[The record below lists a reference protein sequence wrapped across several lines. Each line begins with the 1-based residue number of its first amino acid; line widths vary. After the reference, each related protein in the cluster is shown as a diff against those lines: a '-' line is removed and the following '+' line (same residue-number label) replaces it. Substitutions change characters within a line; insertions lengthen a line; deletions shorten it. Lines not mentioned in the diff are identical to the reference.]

1 MWGLKLPMIEAVNI
15 SKSYGKKE
23 ILKKVSIQ
31 INLDEITGLL
41 GPNGAGKTTLFYILA
56 GLTNPDSGKVIFN
69 NRKIN
74 SLSLSSRAEEGLV
87 YLPQEPSIFRNLSV
101 EENIKSSLET
111 KTSSKKELNS
121 RIIEIMEEF
130 KITSLAK
137 QKGRELSGGQ
147 RRRVEIARSIAL
159 NPKFIML
166 DEPFAG
172 IDPLAIDDLKML
184 IQKLKKKGLGILI
197 SDHNVK
203 ATIDIC
209 QKIFVISSGN
219 IISHGTPEEIL
230 NNEMVKKV
238 YLGDSFEN

>member
-1 MWGLKLPMIEAVNI
+1 MIKTVKIN
-15 SKSYGKKE
+15 KFYGKKS
-23 ILKKVSIQ
+23 ILNQVSIG
-31 INLDEITGLL
+31 INLREITGLL

-56 GLTNPDSGKVIFN
+56 GLTKPSSGKILLN
-69 NRKIN
+69 DSEITN
-74 SLSLSSRAEEGLV
+74 LSLSSRADAGLV

-101 EENIKSSLET
+101 KDNLKSSLET
-111 KTSSKKELNS
+111 KITSKLKIEKRIAEL
-121 RIIEIMEEF
+121 MEDF
-130 KITSLAK
+130 KISSLAH

-172 IDPLAIDDLKML
+172 IDPLAIDDLKEL
-184 IQKLKKKGLGILI
+184 IQKLSDKGLGILI

-203 ATIDIC
+203 ATTDIC
-209 QKIFVISSGN
+209 KKIFVINSGN
-219 IISHGTPEEIL
+219 IIAEGSSEKIL
-230 NNEMVKKV
+230 KDETVRKV